1 MLAAFGFQKGLSQL
15 QEMSPPLCKAL
26 CWGSEKDKGSG
37 HTVLGLK
44 ELASQGD
51 NTAHT

>member
-1 MLAAFGFQKGLSQL
+1 MLAAFGFQKGLCQL
-15 QEMSPPLCKAL
+15 QEMSPPLYKVL
-26 CWGSEKDKGSG
+26 CWRCEKDKGSG
-37 HTVLGLK
+37 HTLFGLK